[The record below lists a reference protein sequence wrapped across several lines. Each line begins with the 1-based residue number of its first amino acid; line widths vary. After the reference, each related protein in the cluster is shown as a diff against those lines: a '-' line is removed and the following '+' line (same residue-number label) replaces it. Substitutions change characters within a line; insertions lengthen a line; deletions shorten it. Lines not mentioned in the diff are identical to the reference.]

1 MRAFVV
7 SEYAHPSK
15 IPLTQDAPAP
25 KLGSGQVLV
34 DVYSAGLNYFDV
46 RFPLTFPLPSASFS
60 TPRRSCNPRASTRT
74 SHHGRSCSAAS
85 SRGASP
91 KAHPFPR
98 GAHSVQATASSV
110 PRRVRSLSAP
120 PSIGRASSRSRITCP
135 TTRAQVRCFLYS
147 CTHEGSG
154 SVEGCRAC
162 HRTERVIMD
171 AEDMRQVCTLLGQ
184 RATKLWSDAPS

>member
-7 SEYAHPSK
+7 SEYAHPSQ

-25 KLGSGQVLV
+25 KLGRGQVLV

-46 RFPLTFPLPSASFS
+46 RPLSPLLSGSPS

-91 KAHPFPR
+91 KVRPFPR

-110 PRRVRSLSAP
+110 PRRARSLSAL
-120 PSIGRASSRSRITCP
+120 PSTGRASSRSRITCP

-184 RATKLWSDAPS
+184 RATKLWSDARS